1 MSQETVIQDTLKS
14 PEEVREALQRAL
26 AEAPPSLEQKSWGRQ
41 LFEQFLEWL
50 DSLGWGLGLDP
61 RGETISILMYVL
73 LGSLV
78 LLLIWYAVR
87 LARQIL
93 RVRAL
98 QTTAGAEPAQESV
111 EARCLRLLAQA
122 DAAQATGDHR
132 LALRLYFWALVV
144 GLSRHGKL
152 EYRDA
157 WTGREMLQRSGMLGE
172 FRSQL
177 APLVREV
184 DALSFGGGRVEAADS
199 ARMRERC
206 VQWLEL
212 RA

>member
-1 MSQETVIQDTLKS
+1 MSQEPAIESTLKR
-14 PEEVREALQRAL
+14 PEEVREALRRAL
-26 AEAPPSLEQKSWGRQ
+26 EEPPPGLEQKSWGRQ

-50 DSLGWGLGLDP
+50 DGMGWDLGIDP
-61 RGETISILMYVL
+61 NGETLSIVMYVL
-73 LGSLV
+73 LFSLLLV
-78 LLLIWYAVR
+78 LVWYAVR
-87 LARQIL
+87 LTRQIL
-93 RVRAL
+93 RVRAM
-98 QTTAGAEPAQESV
+98 QASGAAEEPSETV
-111 EARCLRLLAQA
+111 EARCARLLAQA
-122 DAAQATGDHR
+122 DAAQAAGDHR

-144 GLSRHGKL
+144 GLSRTGKL

-172 FRSQL
+172 LRNQL

-206 VQWLEL
+206 LQWLEL